1 MNTTTATT
9 ASPITAS
16 FTKLNGEWAVKTDRK
31 ITKADYVAESRMVI
45 GGAKEETQVCRL
57 EVILKSGAAK
67 IVEVLEYAA
76 KNENGHFYFVR

>member
-9 ASPITAS
+9 TSPITAS
-16 FTKLNGEWAVKTDRK
+16 FTKLNGEWVVKTDRK
-31 ITKADYVAESRMVI
+31 ITKADYATESRIMI

-67 IVEVLEYAA
+67 IVEVLEYAT
-76 KNENGHFYFVR
+76 KNENGHFYAVR